1 MVTSIYFFKASDFFE
16 AFSVSI
22 GLCEFVR
29 KMSNEILCYILQFQS
44 HSLILRQLIQAESG
58 LKEYKADWLTN
69 AKVVTRDATGRFASK
84 GLSIKQSVQDT
95 TAILK
100 QGFDLT
106 TDTIQ
111 SLLKDPEFRK
121 RAGLAAGL
129 PMAKLISNLATQARL
144 NPKST
149 EKLDEWIAN
158 ATKEFADQYGDDKN
172 PMAQAIRKANL
183 AQPPKDASFNEKME
197 FRVAQFAA
205 YKEALESPE
214 DYSKRDE
221 LIGKAAAAAI
231 PIGISLA
238 IALGFEVALPLFM
251 AQGVNWATVLS
262 SVAIG
267 EAADFAVQKGM
278 DKLEINNPALR
289 IGASMVAGALAG
301 GLVTGVNNKIKSIER
316 LKVERLAKEEAKRL
330 ADEEA
335 ERLAKQEIEQMAIEK
350 AKQEADKKAKQL
362 AKEEADRQAKEKAE
376 QLAKQEALEE
386 AKYIKKQE
394 AAQLAKEKAKQE
406 AKEKAEKMAEQIA
419 KEKAKLEAEHQAKE
433 KAKLEAKLEAKRQAK
448 EKVERDFKEE
458 TERLANK
465 WSGRSGYPLQEII
478 EDEKEYAKKFRHLI
492 QKRSDNASFRFIP
505 KTKAVPD
512 YPNYIYTNEN
522 KEFLYQDFLGRE
534 QIIQISDIERTAIAR
549 YTDSRICGFANEYLR
564 RLITRDYI
572 DKNFKP
578 ELNEGMEHIK
588 DIDEY
593 INILISALN
602 KIPRYSPDR
611 PLARYESTYGH
622 KQNPLDR
629 LQEGKIICNRGFLST
644 TPESWGTGGFS
655 DGHRDLKYL
664 IHPSEKSLG
673 RDITQFNQFSETEV
687 LFQPS
692 TKFEVIKI
700 YTKELKSFTNKGTIK
715 ELTKEDTII
724 KTLIVELKEYSAT

>member
-1 MVTSIYFFKASDFFE
+1 MQNNTE
-16 AFSVSI
+16 L
-22 GLCEFVR
+22 LCL
-29 KMSNEILCYILQFQS
+29 ILEFQS
-44 HSLILRQLIQAESG
+44 RSLIVQRLLQAEAA
-58 LKEYKADWLTN
+58 KEYEADWLKN
-69 AKVVTRDATGRFASK
+69 AKVVTRDTTGRFASK
-84 GLSIKQSVQDT
+84 GSSIKQSVQDT

-106 TDTIQ
+106 GDTIQ
-111 SLLKDPEFRK
+111 SLIKDPEFRK
-121 RAGLAAGL
+121 RAGLSAGL

-144 NPKST
+144 NPKLT

-172 PMAQAIRKANL
+172 PMAQAIRNNKL

-197 FRVAQFAA
+197 FRVAQYTA
-205 YKEALESPE
+205 YQEALKNPE
-214 DYSKRDE
+214 DFSKRDE
-221 LIGKAAAAAI
+221 FIGKAAAASI
-231 PIGISLA
+231 PIGVSLA
-238 IALGFEVALPLFM
+238 IALGFEVAIPLFL
-251 AQGVNWATVLS
+251 AQSVNWATILS
-262 SVAIG
+262 SVALG

-289 IGASMVAGALAG
+289 IGASIVAGILAG
-301 GLVTGVNNKIKSIER
+301 GLVTGVNNKIKNIER
-316 LKVERLAKEEAKRL
+316 LEVERLAKEEAKRL

-335 ERLAKQEIEQMAIEK
+335 ERLAKEEIERLAKEK
-350 AKQEADKKAKQL
+350 LAKEEAEYQAKEKAKQL
-362 AKEEADRQAKEKAE
+362 ADEKA
-376 QLAKQEALEE
+376 KKEALEE

-394 AAQLAKEKAKQE
+394 AAQLAKEKAEQV
-406 AKEKAEKMAEQIA
+406 AKEKAEQLA
-419 KEKAKLEAEHQAKE
+419 KEKADKLAKEKAEQLAKEKVKLEAE
-433 KAKLEAKLEAKRQAK
+433 RQAR
-448 EKVERDFKEE
+448 EKVKRDFKEE

-465 WSGRSGYPLQEII
+465 WSGKSGYPLQEII
-478 EDEKEYAKKFRHLI
+478 EDEKEYAKKFHHLI
-492 QKRSDNASFRFIP
+492 QKRSDSASFRFIP

-512 YPNYIYTNEN
+512 SPNYIYTD
-522 KEFLYQDFLGRE
+522 KDTEFLYKDFLGRE
-534 QIIQISDIERTAIAR
+534 QVIQISDIERTAISR

-564 RLITRDYI
+564 RLITIDYV

-622 KQNPLDR
+622 NQNPLDR

-644 TPESWGTGGFS
+644 TPESWGTKGFS

-673 RDITQFNQFSETEV
+673 RDITQFNQFNETEV
-687 LFQPS
+687 LFKPS

-700 YTKELKSFTNKGTIK
+700 YTKELKSFTNKGTMK
-715 ELTKEDTII
+715 ELTNKDTTIE
-724 KTLIVELKEYSAT
+724 TLIVELKEHSAT